1 MCPKAKPDSVQVV
14 RFELQE
20 RERDLAEGLVLGNAV
35 GNVMSGAGAI
45 ISGVGAA
52 LAPFAGA
59 FTALAA
65 VWIADRTLDEIMAG
79 AAGAGSAQKQ
89 EKIDEY
95 STEYG
100 EGYTTICT
108 WFQSMY
114 ANGGWEGVRSDTE
127 RFRNQSAAPMYGI
140 QDSQYLSDT
149 STFVIMGYDDEAIAR
164 VGPVAHFLWVK
175 VAQFLHMY
183 FGNIWEAHRQGYN
196 YETFGQTDRI
206 AADWGGNIVE
216 AFNNFYSY
224 QEYLQDFYYYD
235 GGSPFQRR
243 VTWGQHR
250 SGLGQSYYDQYVAA
264 LSPEYW

>member
-35 GNVMSGAGAI
+35 GNVLSGAGAI

-52 LAPFAGA
+52 LAPFSGA
-59 FTALAA
+59 LTALAA
-65 VWIADRTLDEIMAG
+65 VWIADRTLDEILAG
-79 AAGAGSAQKQ
+79 AGAAGSAQKQ

-114 ANGGWEGVRSDTE
+114 ATGGWEGVRSDTE
-127 RFRNQSAAPMYGI
+127 RFRNLNAAPMYGL
-140 QDSQYLSDT
+140 QDSQYMSDT
-149 STFVIMGYDDEAIAR
+149 STRVIYDYEDVTLAN
-164 VGPVAHFLWVK
+164 VGPVANFLWVK
-175 VAQFLHMY
+175 VAKFLHMY
-183 FGNIWEAHRQGYN
+183 FGNIWEARRQGYN
-196 YETFGQTDRI
+196 LEDTFQTDRI

-224 QEYLQDFYYYD
+224 QEYLSDFYWYD

-243 VTWGQHR
+243 ITWEDHK

-264 LSPEYW
+264 YTP